1 MLLFFGF
8 PMPIHDMMK
17 SWSHLLVDEVGG
29 SNWQLGLIDCSNTT
43 TIRLDR
49 QFFSTV
55 NDLKGKDVKT
65 VSNSCINISL
75 RRQNFEFLIFFCS
88 KFEIS
93 KNWGWAQ
100 FDIAT
105 EKKCWSKL
113 NLISEWNVSFL
124 IVNAK
129 QKQSWRYLLLSRR
142 KLPKTEFLATIHSF
156 WWQLQYSG
164 PEPSVLSWTKLTRL
178 VQ

>member
-1 MLLFFGF
+1 MWWPILKAFYSSSLHYLNERIKAMLLLFGF

-17 SWSHLLVDEVGG
+17 FWSHLLVDEVGG

-65 VSNSCINISL
+65 VSYSCINISL

-100 FDIAT
+100 LDIAT
-105 EKKCWSKL
+105 EKKI
-113 NLISEWNVSFL
+113 LIQIKFDQWMKCVFFNCQCEAKTIMAISFVVKKE
-124 IVNAK
+124 IA
-129 QKQSWRYLLLSRR
+129 
-142 KLPKTEFLATIHSF
+142 
-156 WWQLQYSG
+156 
-164 PEPSVLSWTKLTRL
+164 
-178 VQ
+178 